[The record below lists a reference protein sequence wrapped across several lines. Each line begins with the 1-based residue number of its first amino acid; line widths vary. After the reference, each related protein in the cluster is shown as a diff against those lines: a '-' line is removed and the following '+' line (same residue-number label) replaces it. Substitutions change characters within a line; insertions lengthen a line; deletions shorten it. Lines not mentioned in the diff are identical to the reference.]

1 MINFKIK
8 YILHKVF
15 RDLFKRDTYV
25 AESFVQVQLM
35 NQEIMLVF
43 VVTLTFRLK
52 NTKKLSKLS
61 NNNFIKKESF

>member
-15 RDLFKRDTYV
+15 RYLFKRDTYV